1 MKLISDEFRKLTGV
15 RYLWIILA
23 MLIAGNIVISY
34 FTAVKTRPRG
44 IETSQ
49 IAEFYEKYSAD
60 PDAMNAYYADML
72 EFNRQQDDLFIEA
85 MREGKDYNPERWVNQ
100 YGTDE
105 FGDRAL
111 FAMLFL
117 SVDAPKQYSSDIRK
131 VIRSAEANLAELE
144 YAGVP
149 AGDYACRSQAE
160 CVRMYQYV
168 RENVDIK
175 FEYIRGWNDYFGYDT
190 VNVFIFMALILFA
203 SVIFTQER
211 VNGFLPVLRASRR
224 GRVTTALVKCGL
236 MTLITIGTVLLF
248 TGATFAVF
256 GAVLGYSSPGNAI
269 QALSSYKYCPYLL
282 TIGEYFV
289 VTLALRL
296 LTFVTFSGV
305 ILFISVFAAQYL
317 YVYAAGLGVAGVNFL
332 LYSLVKINSNSLVRN
347 LNFFAA
353 AAVQPLFVRFRT
365 FSLFSY
371 PCSYVPFL
379 LCVFSA
385 LFILG
390 TAGTVTAFALRKGGA
405 VSSPRRLLSR
415 LSIQRLVQRVKR
427 DRSASHTRS
436 TSHGGAQRIRQR
448 SLSLVGYENH
458 KLLIASRMIAVVI
471 AALCLRCVISYNG
484 NVPPDDSFERIYRSY
499 MTELE
504 GEITDEKREYIA
516 KESEF
521 ISKTLAMQDTMY
533 ADYSGGRIDYPTYSA
548 YLADYN
554 YAMSHSEAI
563 KVVSE
568 HAKYIDKCKA
578 ETGIDAWFVYDSGWL
593 RLFGT
598 DADILLLA
606 AVVVLLAG
614 VFADEYSS
622 RSSSGGFAQI
632 LRSTKRGR
640 RQTFAAKLV
649 AAVIIAAAMTLLFN
663 TADALIISKR
673 FFMPAQSAPV
683 QSLELFEGF
692 ATGMTILEYT
702 VIMYVIRLCAAVTL
716 ALLVCGLSCVLRRQL
731 SVLSCTVA
739 LTLLPSLLAYF
750 GLYVMRRVDFLRY
763 FAGTPLCIDS
773 IAACGRLDVVAIFA
787 LASAALT
794 ALTTAAAT
802 RRFC

>member
-1 MKLISDEFRKLTGV
+1 MKLISYEFRKLTGV
-15 RYLWIILA
+15 RYLWLILA
-23 MLIAGNIVISY
+23 LLVAGNIVVSY

-72 EFNRQQDDLFIEA
+72 DFNRQQDDLFIEA

-111 FAMLFL
+111 FAMVFL
-117 SVDAPKQYSSDIRK
+117 SVDATKQYSSDIGK

-160 CVRMYQYV
+160 CVRVYQYV

-175 FEYIRGWNDYFGYDT
+175 FEYIRGWNEYFGYDA

-211 VNGFLPVLRASRR
+211 VNGFLPVLRTCRR

-236 MTLITIGTVLLF
+236 MAFIALGTVLLF
-248 TGATFAVF
+248 TVTTFAVF

-269 QALSSYKYCPYLL
+269 QALSSYTYCPYLL
-282 TIGEYFV
+282 TIGEYFA
-289 VTLALRL
+289 VTLGLRL

-317 YVYAAGLGVAGVNFL
+317 CVYAAGLGVAGVNFL
-332 LYSLVKINSNSLVRN
+332 LYSLVRINSNSLVRN

-353 AAVQPLFVRFRT
+353 AAAQPLFVRFRT
-365 FSLFSY
+365 FSLFSC

-379 LCVFSA
+379 LCVFGT
-385 LFILG
+385 LLILG

-405 VSSPRRLLSR
+405 ASSPRRLLSR
-415 LSIQRLVQRVKR
+415 TSIQRLVQRVKR
-427 DRSASHTRS
+427 DRSA
-436 TSHGGAQRIRQR
+436 SHGGAQRIRQR
-448 SLSLVGYENH
+448 SLSLVGYEHH
-458 KLLIASRMIAVVI
+458 KLLIASRMMAVVV

-484 NVPPDDSFERIYRSY
+484 NVPPDDSFERIYRTY
-499 MTELE
+499 MTALE

-533 ADYSGGRIDYPTYSA
+533 ADYAGGRIDYPTYSA

-568 HAKYIDKCKA
+568 HMNYIDKCKA

-632 LRSTKRGR
+632 LRCTKRGR

-649 AAVIIAAAMTLLFN
+649 AAVIIAAVTTVLFN
-663 TADALIISKR
+663 AADALIISKR
-673 FFMPAQSAPV
+673 FFLPAYYAPV
-683 QSLELFEGF
+683 QSLELFDGF
-692 ATGMTILEYT
+692 TAGISILEYT
-702 VIMYVIRLCAAVTL
+702 AVMYVIRLCAAVTL
-716 ALLVCGLSCVLRRQL
+716 ALLVCGLSCVLGRQL
-731 SVLSCTVA
+731 SVLSCVVA

-787 LASAALT
+787 LASSALA
-794 ALTTAAAT
+794 ALTTATAA
-802 RRFC
+802 RKFC

>member
-15 RYLWIILA
+15 RYLWLILA
-23 MLIAGNIVISY
+23 LLVAGNIVVSY
-34 FTAVKTRPRG
+34 FTAVKARPRG

-72 EFNRQQDDLFIEA
+72 EFSRRQDDLFIEA

-117 SVDAPKQYSSDIRK
+117 SVDAAKQYSSDIGK

-160 CVRMYQYV
+160 CVRVYQYV

-211 VNGFLPVLRASRR
+211 VNGFLPVLRTCRR

-236 MTLITIGTVLLF
+236 MMLITLGAVLLF
-248 TGATFAVF
+248 TGSTFAVF

-269 QALSSYKYCPYLL
+269 QALSSYTYCPYLL

-289 VTLALRL
+289 VTLGLRL

-305 ILFISVFAAQYL
+305 ILFVSVFAAQYL

-347 LNFFAA
+347 MNFFAA

-379 LCVFSA
+379 LSVFGA
-385 LFILG
+385 LLILG
-390 TAGTVTAFALRKGGA
+390 VAGTVTAFALRKGGA
-405 VSSPRRLLSR
+405 ASSPRKLLSR

-427 DRSASHTRS
+427 DRGA
-436 TSHGGAQRIRQR
+436 SHGGAQRIRQR

-484 NVPPDDSFERIYRSY
+484 NIPPDDSFERIYRSY

-533 ADYSGGRIDYPTYSA
+533 ADYAGGRIDYPTYSA
-548 YLADYN
+548 YLSDYN
-554 YAMSHSEAI
+554 YAISHNEAI
-563 KVVSE
+563 KVVSD

-614 VFADEYSS
+614 IFADEYSS

-640 RQTFAAKLV
+640 RQTFVAKLV
-649 AAVIIAAAMTLLFN
+649 AAVIIAATMTVLFN
-663 TADALIISKR
+663 AADAFIISKR
-673 FFMPAQSAPV
+673 FFMPAQGAPV

-692 ATGMTILEYT
+692 TGGMSILGYT
-702 VIMYVIRLCAAVTL
+702 AIMYVIRLCAAVTL

-773 IAACGRLDVVAIFA
+773 IAARGRLDVVVIFA
-787 LASAALT
+787 LASAAL
-794 ALTTAAAT
+794 AAITSAVAA